1 MTLDSV
7 VTAILFFSCFIAS
20 DAKFPTIG
28 KQAYNIRKFL
38 STDEPIWTV
47 YTTGPTRRTCEVDLI
62 RDLTKVSVYF
72 TRIFFDGTTRSSK
85 KELGTF
91 QFASSETHGHLC
103 ARWYVHCQRR
113 YPLYE

>member
-1 MTLDSV
+1 
-7 VTAILFFSCFIAS
+7 
-20 DAKFPTIG
+20 AKFPTIG

-91 QFASSETHGHLC
+91 HSRRVKHMDI
-103 ARWYVHCQRR
+103 YV
-113 YPLYE
+113 PGINVL